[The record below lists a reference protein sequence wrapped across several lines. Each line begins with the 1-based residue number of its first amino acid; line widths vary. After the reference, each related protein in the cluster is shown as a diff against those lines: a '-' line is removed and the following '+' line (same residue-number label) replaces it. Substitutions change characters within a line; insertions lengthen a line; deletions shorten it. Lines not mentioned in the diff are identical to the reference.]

1 MGEGVAKNLMLS
13 YKIRKS
19 VHLEKTFGGSC
30 HMLLKGCGITF
41 DDDNGSAD
49 KEEEKVWSRNAFA
62 LVGLSSPL
70 ACFPYFPSR
79 PLYTPLVWGWHL
91 LVWGW
96 HPPCMGREPFFTP
109 FYQLAPL
116 SSHVQGVTGR
126 KRHRPFFAFHSNQSG
141 QKVAAQCIRGVVSIH
156 R

>member
-1 MGEGVAKNLMLS
+1 MFL
-13 YKIRKS
+13 KICW
-19 VHLEKTFGGSC
+19 V
-30 HMLLKGCGITF
+30 TF
-41 DDDNGSAD
+41 DDDAASAD
-49 KEEEKVWSRNAFA
+49 KEDEKVWSRNAFA

-79 PLYTPLVWGWHL
+79 PLYTPLVWGWHS
-91 LVWGW
+91 
-96 HPPCMGREPFFTP
+96 PCMGRRRFFTP

-156 R
+156 TVNPSLSGSKILYRQIISPDNFHLKV

>member
-30 HMLLKGCGITF
+30 HMLLKGCLVTF
-41 DDDNGSAD
+41 DDDDASAD
-49 KEEEKVWSRNAFA
+49 KEGEKSWSRNAFA
-62 LVGLSSPL
+62 LVGLSSLL

-79 PLYTPLVWGWHL
+79 P

-126 KRHRPFFAFHSNQSG
+126 K
-141 QKVAAQCIRGVVSIH
+141 
-156 R
+156 

>member
-1 MGEGVAKNLMLS
+1 MGEEELDAISLKLQNSKRCSFG
-13 YKIRKS
+13 
-19 VHLEKTFGGSC
+19 KTFGSSC
-30 HMLLKGCGITF
+30 HMFLKICWVTF
-41 DDDNGSAD
+41 DDDAASAD
-49 KEEEKVWSRNAFA
+49 KEDEKVWSRNAFA
-62 LVGLSSPL
+62 LVVSPLLL
-70 ACFPYFPSR
+70 ACFPYFPSH
-79 PLYTPLVWGWHL
+79 P

-126 KRHRPFFAFHSNQSG
+126 KRHRPFFAFQSNQSG